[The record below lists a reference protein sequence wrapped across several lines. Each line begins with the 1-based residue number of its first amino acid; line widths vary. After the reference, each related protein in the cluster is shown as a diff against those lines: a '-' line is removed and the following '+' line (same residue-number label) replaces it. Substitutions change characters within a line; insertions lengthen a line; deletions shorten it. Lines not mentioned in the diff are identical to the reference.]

1 MKEIILNTS
10 ITSVI
15 AVMLIGGSFF
25 PLGYLAVHYGSDA
38 TTRTQLIT
46 GLLTSLGAVTG
57 YYFGAAKNRPAQ
69 ANTGTGDINVNAPT
83 EPATTV

>member
-1 MKEIILNTS
+1 MSNPFSQTSTTS
-10 ITSVI
+10 II

-25 PLGYLAVHYGSDA
+25 LLGYLGMEYGDDA

-57 YYFGAAKNRPAQ
+57 YYFGAAKNRAGQ
-69 ANTGTGDINVNAPT
+69 VNTDSGDINVNP
-83 EPATTV
+83 PNP